1 MFPACLLDADKHLNS
16 VCYELLEERRY
27 DVAATLLDFAACT
40 LKRFGSEE
48 YRLMMVVNR
57 AQAYK
62 WLGKGDKCEA
72 IMKGEDWSASQD
84 SFKLADAVL
93 RDDVE
98 ASVETMKRIG
108 VTHDVVTKESYRG
121 WPLFERFVNK
131 NYFGRRMKRSLA
143 SRLRKLE

>member
-1 MFPACLLDADKHLNS
+1 
-16 VCYELLEERRY
+16 
-27 DVAATLLDFAACT
+27 
-40 LKRFGSEE
+40 
-48 YRLMMVVNR
+48 MMVVNR

-121 WPLFERFVNK
+121 WPLFREIRKQELFRK
-131 NYFGRRMKRSLA
+131 TYETIFGEP
-143 SRLRKLE
+143 LEKVRVKAEGSEKEKWENESSVEENPTNEGPGPEGAVH